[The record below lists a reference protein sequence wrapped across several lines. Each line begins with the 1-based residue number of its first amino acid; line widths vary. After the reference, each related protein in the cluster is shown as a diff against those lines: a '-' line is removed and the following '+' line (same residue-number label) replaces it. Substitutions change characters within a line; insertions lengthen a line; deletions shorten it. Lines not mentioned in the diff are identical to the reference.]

1 MLNDELK
8 SQLQQLLQLMEGD
21 VVLRA
26 SLGSDDKSE
35 ELKALLDEVSAMSS
49 QIQVEEA
56 SLKRTP
62 SFTVNR
68 PDEDTGIT
76 FAGIPMGHE
85 FNSFVLAL
93 LQVSGR
99 PPKEE
104 QSVLNQIKSLEGP
117 LHFETFVSL
126 TCQKCPDVVQAL
138 NLMSVVNPNIT
149 HTMIDGAVFK
159 DESEDIM
166 AVPAVFLN
174 GEEFGNGR
182 MSVQDILNQLGSK
195 ADPSEFNDKDPYD
208 VLIVGGGPASGTAA
222 IYTAR
227 KGLRTG
233 IVADRIGGQVNDT
246 ATIENFVTVKE
257 TEGPQFSSAL
267 EDHINQYDVDVMKG
281 IQAKGIEKT
290 DDGIEVTLDNDA
302 KLMSKTV
309 IIATGARWRK
319 LQIPGEDRLLNKG
332 VAFCPHC
339 DGPLFEGKD
348 VAVVGGGNSGVEAA
362 IDLAGIVKNVTLLER
377 NPELKADNVL
387 QERLREL
394 PNVTIVKNAQTTEV
408 LGEDSVRG
416 IQYQDKET
424 GEEHEIQLDGIF
436 VQIGLLPNTEWLDN
450 YVELN
455 QGNEVM
461 IDRKNATSVPGI
473 FAAGDVTDDRN
484 KQIIISMGAGA
495 NAALNAFDY
504 IIRN

>member
-408 LGEDSVRG
+408 LGKDSVTG

-450 YVELN
+450 YIELN

>member
-222 IYTAR
+222 ITQHVKDY
-227 KGLRTG
+227 
-233 IVADRIGGQVNDT
+233 VQVSSL
-246 ATIENFVTVKE
+246 TV
-257 TEGPQFSSAL
+257 S
-267 EDHINQYDVDVMKG
+267 V
-281 IQAKGIEKT
+281 
-290 DDGIEVTLDNDA
+290 A
-302 KLMSKTV
+302 KLTIQPRS
-309 IIATGARWRK
+309 R
-319 LQIPGEDRLLNKG
+319 
-332 VAFCPHC
+332 
-339 DGPLFEGKD
+339 
-348 VAVVGGGNSGVEAA
+348 
-362 IDLAGIVKNVTLLER
+362 TLSL
-377 NPELKADNVL
+377 
-387 QERLREL
+387 
-394 PNVTIVKNAQTTEV
+394 
-408 LGEDSVRG
+408 
-416 IQYQDKET
+416 
-424 GEEHEIQLDGIF
+424 
-436 VQIGLLPNTEWLDN
+436 
-450 YVELN
+450 
-455 QGNEVM
+455 
-461 IDRKNATSVPGI
+461 
-473 FAAGDVTDDRN
+473 
-484 KQIIISMGAGA
+484 
-495 NAALNAFDY
+495 
-504 IIRN
+504 

>member
-68 PDEDTGIT
+68 PDEDTGII

-408 LGEDSVRG
+408 LGEDSVTG